1 MCRRCLRVMLLVMGG
16 VLLSA
21 GGLPVMTFFHLGE
34 PLQTVLVASKLV
46 MLPLGAICLMGAAGL
61 RVEHR

>member
-1 MCRRCLRVMLLVMGG
+1 MLLVMGG

-21 GGLPVMTFFHLGE
+21 GGLPVMTFFHMGE